1 MISISTILGSLLLL
15 SACGGGGGKQDP
27 PITVPPN
34 VPILGCEYARP
45 QHAQAMAGSG
55 AVSAKCYP
63 SLGTWGD
70 IQSSAGAAYNWT
82 TLDAFVLAYQ
92 QAGFR
97 NLTLMLSSHASW
109 ADIDPPSVGHRGNTF
124 PKPEYEGAYAAFIQ
138 ALVERY
144 DFDGKD
150 DMPGLLAPVKQY
162 GLEAEYSS
170 FWPGDAASYV
180 KLMGLAYPAMKAANP
195 NAKLLIAGL
204 LMAGTFE
211 GYPSAAQIQSRLAS
225 PDPRIFDKSA
235 SDIALV
241 LDHPECFD
249 VVDFHA
255 LSHYSEIP
263 TTVSWLRSEMSQRGY
278 SKPIWIGDTWGG
290 AGLNGWGPA
299 ACPAQSNSGLL
310 EYPATETNRCA
321 IAATLNAL
329 ANTNDTSHDTAI
341 AWIRAE
347 SASGTVRKV
356 ALATALGLAGINIGN
371 TEDWEPLMLTLGA
384 AGTSPWQGML
394 DRNILTMQVTGYRPS
409 YYALKQISALLD
421 RTNSAERLS
430 TFDNTTYI
438 LRFNLKDGTRAYV
451 AWADTGLWL
460 PPAAATT
467 RTVELDLGFSG
478 AVRLE
483 WTVTS
488 GSTPRTENRTTTN
501 GKLSL
506 ELGPVPVF
514 IWP

>member
-1 MISISTILGSLLLL
+1 
-15 SACGGGGGKQDP
+15 
-27 PITVPPN
+27 
-34 VPILGCEYARP
+34 
-45 QHAQAMAGSG
+45 MAGSG

-82 TLDAFVLAYQ
+82 TLDAFVQAYQ

-97 NLTLMLSSHASW
+97 NLTLMLSSHAAW
-109 ADIDPPSVGHRGNTF
+109 ADIDPPSSGHRGNIF
-124 PKPEYEGAYAAFIQ
+124 PKPEYEGAYAAFVQ
-138 ALVERY
+138 AVVERY
-144 DFDGKD
+144 DFDGNN
-150 DMPGLLAPVKQY
+150 DMPGLLAPVQQF
-162 GLEAEYSS
+162 GLEAEYST

-180 KLMGLAYPAMKAANP
+180 KLMGLAYPALKAANP

-211 GYPSAAQIQSRLAS
+211 GYPSAEQIQARLAS
-225 PDPRIFDKSA
+225 PDTRIFDKSA

-241 LDHPECFD
+241 LDHPERFD
-249 VVDFHA
+249 AIDFHA
-255 LSHYSEIP
+255 LSHTSEIP
-263 TTVSWLRSEMSQRGY
+263 TTVSWLRSEMSRRGY
-278 SKPIWIGDTWGG
+278 TKPIWIGDTWGG

-299 ACPAQSNSGLL
+299 ATTGIL
-310 EYPATETNRCA
+310 EYPATVTDRPN

-329 ANTNDTSHDTAI
+329 ANTNDPGHNAAI

-356 ALATALGLAGINIGN
+356 ALATSLGVAGINMGN

-394 DRNILTMQVTGYRPS
+394 DRNLLTMQVTGYRPS
-409 YYALKQISALLD
+409 YYALKQISALLGQ
-421 RTNSAERLS
+421 TASAERLA
-430 TFDNTTYI
+430 TFDNATYV
-438 LRFNLKDGTRAYV
+438 LRFNLQGGSRAYV

-460 PPAAATT
+460 PPASAAT
-467 RTVELDLGFSG
+467 RTVEIDGSFSG
-478 AVRLE
+478 TVRLE

-488 GSTPRTENRTTTN
+488 GSTPRTETRTTTA
-501 GKLSL
+501 GKLSV